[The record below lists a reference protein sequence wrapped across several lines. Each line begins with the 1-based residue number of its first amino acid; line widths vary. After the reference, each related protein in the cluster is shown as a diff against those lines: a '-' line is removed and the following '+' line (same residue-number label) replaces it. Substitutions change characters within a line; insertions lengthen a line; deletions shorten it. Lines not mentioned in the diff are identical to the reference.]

1 MQALIVLAQ
10 RYPEGVMKTR
20 DIAQEEHLP
29 EKFLEAILRD
39 LTKARFVESVRGASG
54 GYKLRR
60 PPEKLL
66 MGEVLR
72 LTDGPV
78 APFEDAV
85 SLRHRIQTDPKH
97 RPLFRML
104 LEIRDATARILD
116 STSLADLSHPQKVTK
131 ARQ

>member
-1 MQALIVLAQ
+1 MQAMIALA
-10 RYPEGVMKTR
+10 RHYPEGVRKTR
-20 DIAQEEHLP
+20 DIAQEEQLP
-29 EKFLEAILRD
+29 EKFLESILRD
-39 LTKARFVESVRGASG
+39 LTKARLVESVRGANG

-60 PPEKLL
+60 PPEKIL

-85 SLRHRIQTDPKH
+85 SLRRRIQIDPKH
-97 RPLFRML
+97 RLLFRKL
-104 LEIRDATARILD
+104 LEIRDATARIVD
-116 STSLADLSHPQKVTK
+116 STSLADLSHSQKATT